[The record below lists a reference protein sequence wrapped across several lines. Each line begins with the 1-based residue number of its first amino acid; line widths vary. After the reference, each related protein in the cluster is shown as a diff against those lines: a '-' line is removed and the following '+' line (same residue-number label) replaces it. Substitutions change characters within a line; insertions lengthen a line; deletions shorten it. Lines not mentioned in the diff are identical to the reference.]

1 MKAELAT
8 GEIVTLSRDCNCC
21 THNDPHWTYMDRVTR
36 SINRKLLD
44 PTDKT
49 PEQRYYGAIG
59 FAKED
64 LVRVE
69 TKIREMKLRGI
80 VRLIPEESDEPTAE
94 QREQLEENRKWLL
107 QQYEARQP
115 KPIEP
120 PKDENEQRRERNEL
134 RDEVRERAKATL

>member
-1 MKAELAT
+1 MKAELTT
-8 GEIVTLSRDCNCC
+8 GEIVTLPKDCNCS

-36 SINRKLLD
+36 AINRELLD

-69 TKIREMKLRGI
+69 AKLRDMQQRGI
-80 VRLIPEESDEPTAE
+80 VRLIPEASDEPTDE
-94 QREQLEENRKWLL
+94 QRAQLEENRQWLL
-107 QQYEARQP
+107 RRYEAAQP
-115 KPIEP
+115 KPAEA
-120 PKDENEQRRERNEL
+120 PKTDDEVRRERNDR
-134 RDEVRERAKATL
+134 RDEVREHAKSAL